1 MQTPDSQI
9 LWGSFFNAQS
19 LKYDLHIMIWLA
31 QWWMNV
37 SWLSAQK
44 LVTCKAPDPSGQM
57 CRRLHAISPVPCF
70 RDTRFRFAVDL
81 YYLGTI
87 PWNFP
92 VNLEHCLDIALNI
105 FVWHVSLHERSPDI
119 YVLAGIYPHVGDWR
133 IERAGKASNRCS
145 IDRSSGILANTTVLS
160 GLLRLVLPISENGT
174 LEPLMSHIFFLD
186 VHWDQQDKEDQDNL
200 RMVSVQRIRVW
211 ELHKYWQEIPLPLGR
226 LFRSLLK

>member
-119 YVLAGIYPHVGDWR
+119 YVLAGIYPHVDDWR
-133 IERAGKASNRCS
+133 IERAGKAFNRCS
-145 IDRSSGILANTTVLS
+145 IDRSSGILAIRLCFLGWFGSCCLS
-160 GLLRLVLPISENGT
+160 VKTDHWNLSCHTSSFSTSTEISRT
-174 LEPLMSHIFFLD
+174 KKTKTI
-186 VHWDQQDKEDQDNL
+186 
-200 RMVSVQRIRVW
+200 W
-211 ELHKYWQEIPLPLGR
+211 EWHQYRE
-226 LFRSLLK
+226 